1 MFIRKFAAAAAML
14 AASLSSH
21 AAVTILSDNFD
32 ADKTTNN
39 ATKFVHGWTVSDGT
53 VDVDGTG
60 FVHNEMPGN
69 GHYVDLDGSTKRAGV
84 LSNSFTAGAGGI
96 YTLSFDLAGNQ
107 RNWGSDTVEV
117 IFGATRQTYVI
128 GASDPITTRTLT
140 FAPTT
145 SGVYGLSFHNL
156 GGDNRGAFLHQVT
169 VSAVPETD
177 TYAMLLAGLACVG
190 LVARRR
196 QRRDAPF

>member
-14 AASLSSH
+14 VASLSSH

-39 ATKFVHGWTVSDGT
+39 ATRFVHGWTVTDGT

-107 RNWGSDTVEV
+107 RGWGSDTVEV
-117 IFGATRQTYVI
+117 IFGTTHQTYVI
-128 GASDPITTRTLT
+128 GESDPITTRTLT

>member
-1 MFIRKFAAAAAML
+1 MSIRKFAAAAAL
-14 AASLSSH
+14 LGASLSSH
-21 AAVTILSDNFD
+21 AAVTIFSDNFD

-39 ATKFVHGWTVSDGT
+39 ATSFVHGWTVTNGT

-84 LSNSFTAGAGGI
+84 LSNSFTAGAGGV

-117 IFGATRQTYVI
+117 IFGNTRQSYVI
-128 GASDPITTRTLT
+128 GQSDPITTRTLS
-140 FAPTT
+140 FAPTS
-145 SGVYGLSFHNL
+145 SGIYSFSFHNL

-169 VSAVPETD
+169 ISAVPETD
-177 TYAMLLAGLACVG
+177 TYAMLLAGLACMG

-196 QRRDAPF
+196 QRDGAPF